1 MKKLSEANLELKE
14 ESSFL
19 DVFKNKHFMK
29 LLAGQTFSN
38 IGDAVFRISIVLY
51 VYSITGSATK
61 MTLVLA
67 AQTLPWILIGPISGV
82 FADRISRKT
91 IMVASDLLRAV
102 SIIAIPFISTMYPL
116 LIIAFLDGVGSSSF
130 AAPRSAAIPEIVGK
144 KLYVKAI
151 SISRLIF
158 QTFAVMGPLIAAPV
172 YAFFGAPTFWITSG
186 FYVVSGIIIFFTLI
200 PSASRE
206 KEPLTVKS
214 ILKDLREGF
223 VYIFQ
228 HRIVKVLIM
237 LYTVLTIGF
246 SFAGPLLYPWIF
258 EIRHGGDFLLEQ
270 LAQTEYGIVGAIVA
284 FGTVAGNL
292 LFGKFEKKIGRSR
305 AIIMGAFSIVI
316 YYLIFQFTSSIYVI
330 SAIGLIMGTLNGM
343 MSLSINAY
351 FAEEVP
357 NEIRGRAYSATNAYL
372 QVFSFTCLSLSG
384 LTADAIGMANTMMSA
399 SIVIF
404 MGVLL
409 LTLRTKMFNFS
420 KQTIETMHTIGD

>member
-1 MKKLSEANLELKE
+1 MSEANLELKE
-14 ESSFL
+14 ESSFS
-19 DVFKNKHFMK
+19 DVFKNKNFVK

-91 IMVASDLLRAV
+91 IMVTSDLLRAV

-144 KLYVKAI
+144 NLYVKAI

-186 FYVVSGIIIFFTLI
+186 CYIVSGIFIFFTMI
-200 PSASRE
+200 PSASRD
-206 KEPLTVKS
+206 KVRLTVKT
-214 ILKDLREGF
+214 IFKDMREGF
-223 VYIFQ
+223 VYLFQ
-228 HRIVKVLIM
+228 HKIIKVLIL
-237 LYTVLTIGF
+237 LYTVTTIGA
-246 SFAGPLLYPWIF
+246 SFAGPLLYPWVF
-258 EIRHGGDFLLEQ
+258 EIRHGGDQLFEQ
-270 LAQTEYGIVGAIVA
+270 LAQTEYGIVGAIIA

-292 LFGKFEKKIGRSR
+292 IFGKFEKKIGRSR
-305 AIIMGAFSIVI
+305 AITMGAFSLVI
-316 YYLIFQFTSSIYVI
+316 YYFIFQFTTSIYVI
-330 SAIGLIMGTLNGM
+330 GALGLIMGTLNGM
-343 MSLSINAY
+343 MGLSINAY

-357 NEIRGRAYSATNAYL
+357 NEVRGRAYSATNAYL
-372 QVFSFTCLSLSG
+372 QIFSFTCLSLSG
-384 LTADAIGMANTMMSA
+384 LTSDAIGITNTMMSA

-404 MGVLL
+404 IGVLF
-409 LTLRTKMFNFS
+409 LTLRTRMFNFS
-420 KQTIETMHTIGD
+420 KQTIETIHTIGD